1 MLPGM
6 RWLPLLLLVLLALP
20 LAGCA
25 SLRPFAEIRRQVPED
40 RFLRIG
46 EQLVHIEQAG
56 RGEPVILIHGF
67 GASTYAWRKV
77 LPTLAESFRVVAVD
91 LNGFGYT
98 QRPRTPESYTREG
111 QGKLVLDVMDALG
124 IERAHFAGHSY
135 GGGITLWIASRY
147 PERVRSMVLVD
158 SSAPTYANDRRSRIA
173 ALKPVTSLFVRTL
186 VLRPSSVRK
195 SLLRSFYDDSRVTP
209 ELVQAYWERLP
220 IEGVTD
226 AYYGLTAPLRSPAS
240 AGTVELETIDVPAL
254 VVWGENDVVIS
265 AAAGK
270 RAADRM
276 PRARFVAIPR
286 TGHIPMEESPEELL
300 RLMVPFLKD
309 PGL

>member
-1 MLPGM
+1 M
-6 RWLPLLLLVLLALP
+6 RWMPLLLLVPIALLLAS
-20 LAGCA
+20 CR
-25 SLRPFAEIRRQVPED
+25 SLRPFAEIRKEVPED

-56 RGEPVILIHGF
+56 QGEPVILIHGF

-77 LPTLAESFRVVAVD
+77 LPTLAESFRAVAVD

-98 QRPRTPESYTREG
+98 QRPRSPESYTREG
-111 QGKLVLDVMDALG
+111 QGKLVLDVMDDLG
-124 IERAHFAGHSY
+124 IERAHFVGHSY

-158 SSAPTYANDRRSRIA
+158 SSAPTYANDRRSRMA
-173 ALKPVTSLFVRTL
+173 ALKPVTSLFLRSFA
-186 VLRPSSVRK
+186 LRPATVRK
-195 SLLRSFYDDSRVTP
+195 SLLRSFYDDSLVTP
-209 ELVQAYWERLP
+209 ELVQAYYERLS
-220 IEGVTD
+220 IEGATD
-226 AYYGLTAPLRSPAS
+226 AYYGLTAPLPSS
-240 AGTVELETIDVPAL
+240 TDKVELEKIDVPAL
-254 VVWGENDVVIS
+254 IVWGENDLVIS

-276 PRARFVAIPR
+276 PRARFVAFPE
-286 TGHIPMEESPEELL
+286 TGHIPMEERPEELL
-300 RLMVPFLKD
+300 RIMVPFLKD

>member
-1 MLPGM
+1 MLPRM
-6 RWLPLLLLVLLALP
+6 RWMPLLLLVPVVLLLAS
-20 LAGCA
+20 CA
-25 SLRPFAEIRRQVPED
+25 SLRPFAEIRKEVPED
-40 RFLRIG
+40 RFLRLG
-46 EQLVHIEQAG
+46 GQLVHIEQAG
-56 RGEPVILIHGF
+56 QGEPVILIHGF
-67 GASTYAWRKV
+67 GGSTYTWRKV
-77 LPTLAESFRVVAVD
+77 LPGLAESYRAIAID

-98 QRPRTPESYTREG
+98 QRPRDLESYTREG

-158 SSAPTYANDRRSRIA
+158 SSAPTYANDRRSRAA
-173 ALKPVTSLFVRTL
+173 ALKPATSLFLRSFA
-186 VLRPSSVRK
+186 LRPANVRK

-209 ELVQAYWERLP
+209 ELVRAYYERLS
-220 IEGVTD
+220 IEGATD
-226 AYYGLTAPLRSPAS
+226 AYYGLTAPLPSS
-240 AGTVELETIDVPAL
+240 ADRVELETIDVPAL
-254 VVWGENDVVIS
+254 VVWGENDAVIS

-276 PRARFVAIPR
+276 PRARFVAIPE

-300 RLMVPFLKD
+300 RIMVPFLED
-309 PGL
+309 PGR